1 MSARVIPTHILIVAE
16 DLCFTKK
23 LLHWWE
29 QRESLHAYYAACTL
43 IELRSDLPVEM
54 APRPA
59 GFQAAIELGAAHWLP
74 SPEPGE
80 TADPV

>member
-1 MSARVIPTHILIVAE
+1 MTARVIPTHILIVAE

-29 QRESLHAYYAACTL
+29 QRESLHAYYAACAL
-43 IELRSDLPVEM
+43 IESRSDLRVEM

-59 GFQAAIELGAAHWLP
+59 GFQAAIELVAARWLWFK
-74 SPEPGE
+74 EPGE
-80 TADPV
+80 TADPQ